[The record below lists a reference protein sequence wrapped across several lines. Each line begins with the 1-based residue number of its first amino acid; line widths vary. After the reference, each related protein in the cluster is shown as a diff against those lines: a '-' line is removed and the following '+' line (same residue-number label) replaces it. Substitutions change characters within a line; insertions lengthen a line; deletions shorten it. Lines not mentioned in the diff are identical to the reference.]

1 MGKSIGKL
9 ISFQHQNQD
18 SFLRGKKKKEM
29 EGGSYMSKQ
38 NRTKQNLRH
47 FSQSPD
53 MDPI

>member
-47 FSQSPD
+47 FSQSPA